1 MVGEMGK
8 YNWDGQTTSS
18 SMGRNQRKTHQVIEQ
33 TKSHNLLGNMLN
45 NYVVIIIFN
54 FKYYFFLK
62 YWCRILIYP

>member
-33 TKSHNLLGNMLN
+33 TKSHNLET
-45 NYVVIIIFN
+45 
-54 FKYYFFLK
+54 
-62 YWCRILIYP
+62 C